1 MNNIKKGS
9 IVSRISHDNDIIFV
23 VEEIKKINGEKFA
36 ELKGITLRIKAN
48 SPISDLKVVDKD
60 KTKKEIEK
68 IDEKI
73 ECHIRENRDF
83 FNKYFNALTGKILHL
98 DGDKKYAEKSI
109 RYYRK
114 MGLNA
119 VVKNIPEY
127 KQPLMVAGLI
137 RRYNPDILIITRT

>member
-48 SPISDLKVVDKD
+48 SPIRDLKIVDKD

-83 FNKYFNALTGKILHL
+83 FNKYFNVLTGRILHL

-114 MGLNA
+114 IGLNA

-137 RRYNPDILIITRT
+137 RKYNPDILIITRT